1 MDAGGDVRLAESAAA
16 VAVASGARR
25 AYPRERVGMTMGAR
39 IRFGALGAFVALLAL
54 VPSAMAAIA
63 TTPEPFWQVNGRVNA
78 IMQINNVTYV
88 GGKFTQ
94 VSDHSGHTLA
104 VSNLAAIDSAG
115 HAVATWTPDA
125 GNTVKTIAT
134 DGAGHIIIGG
144 SFNKIDGVGRP
155 HIAELSSS
163 GSLISKTTFAAT
175 ADGDVQ
181 AFATNGSTLY
191 IGGQFQNVDGASHP
205 FLGAVSLTDGTLR
218 AWNPFV
224 DGRVD
229 ALEVNNAGA
238 VVAGGFFLNA
248 GNSTSAQAATAAFDP
263 TTGALQAGYVNN
275 SSSGIVSI
283 AQATDG
289 SIFTG
294 SFGNR
299 LQRFTPTGVLSWR
312 DTTDGNIQAMTMSDG
327 ELILGGHFVNVC
339 VGGTCTVRHHIAA
352 VDPASGALDTGWA
365 PNVNSDLG
373 VFAEADTSI
382 GLAIGGDFTAVG
394 GVAQAHLAFLQT
406 GSSVPVDALPPTIGL
421 KPDASLRK
429 ATTISSGQV
438 PLLVRFAAADPS
450 GVCSYRLQRSVGSGT
465 FANVSLAAK
474 TATTKAVSLA
484 PATTH
489 RYRVSATDCVGNA
502 SAFATG
508 PAVIL
513 SAFQDGN
520 ARIAYTRAWTHAAA
534 PKAWGGGV
542 HLVSKAGAHAS
553 LRFTGR
559 EVAWVAS
566 RTATRGSARVYL
578 DGKLAATVNLRSA
591 TPIHRRLVFAHVWKT
606 DAVHTIKIVCAG
618 TAGHSTIDVDAIV
631 TVR

>member
-1 MDAGGDVRLAESAAA
+1 
-16 VAVASGARR
+16 
-25 AYPRERVGMTMGAR
+25 MGAR
-39 IRFGALGAFVALLAL
+39 IRVAALGAFVTLLAI
-54 VPSAMAAIA
+54 VPSALGTIA
-63 TTPEPFWQVNGRVNA
+63 TTPLPTWQVNGRVNA
-78 IMQINNVTYV
+78 IMQIGSVTYV

-94 VSDHSGHTLA
+94 ATSHNGATTAA
-104 VSNLAAIDSAG
+104 VSNLAAFNAQG
-115 HAVATWTPDA
+115 NLVTAWTPA
-125 GNTVKTIAT
+125 ASNTVKTIAT

-163 GSLISKTTFAAT
+163 GNLISKTTFAAT

-181 AFATNGSTLY
+181 AFATNGSTLF
-191 IGGQFQNVDGASHP
+191 IGGQFQNVDGSPRP

-248 GNSTSAQAATAAFDP
+248 GTSTSLRAATAAFDP
-263 TTGALQAGYVNN
+263 TTGALQAGYVNS

-283 AQATDG
+283 AQAPDG
-289 SIFTG
+289 TIFTG

-299 LQRFTPTGVLSWR
+299 LQAWTPTGGLGFR

-339 VGGTCTVRHHIAA
+339 VSGTCTVRHHIAA
-352 VDPASGALDTGWA
+352 VDPASGALDTAWA

-373 VFAEADTSI
+373 VFAEADTST

-406 GSSVPVDALPPTIGL
+406 GSSVPVDATPPTIGT
-421 KPDASLRK
+421 KPDASLLK
-429 ATTISSGQV
+429 ATTIAAGQV
-438 PLLVRFAAADPS
+438 PLLVRFAASDPS
-450 GVCSYRLQRSVGSGT
+450 GVCSYRLQRSVGSGP

-489 RYRVSATDCVGNA
+489 HYRVSATDCVGNV
-502 SAFATG
+502 SAFGTG

-520 ARIAYTRAWTHAAA
+520 ARIAYTRAWTRARA

-542 HLVSKAGAHAS
+542 HLVSKAGAHAT

-559 EVAWVAS
+559 QVAWVAT
-566 RTATRGSARVYL
+566 RTANRGSARVYL
-578 DGKLAATVNLRSA
+578 DGKLAGTVNLHSA
-591 TPIHRRLVFAHVWKT
+591 TAIHRRLVFAHVWKT

-618 TAGHSTIDVDAIV
+618 TAGHATIDVDAIV